1 MVGAKGRSSGD
12 DVGDRWSG
20 DDVDDRWTGDDGG
33 DSWSDYDGSPSTD
46 GGVHRGTGRDTNGL
60 KVLV

>member
-1 MVGAKGRSSGD
+1 M
-12 DVGDRWSG
+12 
-20 DDVDDRWTGDDGG
+20 DDRWTGDDGG